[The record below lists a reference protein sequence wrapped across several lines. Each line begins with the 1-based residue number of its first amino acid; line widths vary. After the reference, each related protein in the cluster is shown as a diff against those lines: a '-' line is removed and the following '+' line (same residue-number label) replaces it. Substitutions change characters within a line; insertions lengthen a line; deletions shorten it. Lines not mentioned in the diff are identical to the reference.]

1 MPRREDNRGRVLGKP
16 ATTVLLVGAAMLTRK
31 SLAKTWQVVGDK
43 PAPPD
48 EDNAEVD
55 LREAVAW
62 ALVSGA
68 AVGLARL
75 FARRYIAY
83 RGTPTSGR
91 GSWI

>member
-1 MPRREDNRGRVLGKP
+1 MLRRGENRRRALGKP
-16 ATTVLLVGAAMLTRK
+16 ATTALLVAVAMLTRK
-31 SLAKTWQVVGDK
+31 SLAKTWQMVGDK

-62 ALVSGA
+62 TLISGA

-83 RGTPTSGR
+83 RGTPTSGN
-91 GSWI
+91 